1 MLGLLD
7 GCGDIA
13 QRTVVV
19 DVLVQKGHVVLFSNN
34 PLWRGETL
42 GSYFRV
48 FNTMLNWDNLNARRK
63 LAEQWIF

>member
-7 GCGDIA
+7 GRGDIA

-19 DVLVQKGHVVLFSNN
+19 DVHVKNGHVWLFSNI

-42 GSYFRV
+42 GSYFLV
-48 FNTMLNWDNLNARRK
+48 FNTMLNWDNLNPGRR
-63 LAEQWIF
+63 LADTWIF